1 MELLALLQI
10 VVQERQQEQ
19 LQHVQRHSRR
29 LEGEH
34 KRLEGQADAGRT
46 MLLGGYIQRTGKPS
60 PMVLDASNWRG
71 RQVLGAPCCISAWQ
85 VQELTNDRC
94 S

>member
-19 LQHVQRHSRR
+19 MQHLQHHSRR
-29 LEGEH
+29 LEREH

-46 MLLGGYIQRTGKPS
+46 MLLGGYIQPKGKPS
-60 PMVLDASNWRG
+60 PVVINASNWRG
-71 RQVLGAPCCISAWQ
+71 RQVLGAPCYISAWQ